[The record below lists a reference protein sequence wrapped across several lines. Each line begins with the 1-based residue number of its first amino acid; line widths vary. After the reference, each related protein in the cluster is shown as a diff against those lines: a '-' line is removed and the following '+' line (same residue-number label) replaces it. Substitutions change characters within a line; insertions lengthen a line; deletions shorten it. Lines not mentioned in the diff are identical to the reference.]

1 MIYNKI
7 IDEDYPDNPNVTEAE
22 CGPLVSD
29 YMCIYGYNIN
39 LERSFQMISDG
50 LKPVMR
56 RILYLMYKSYG
67 MDKFKVG
74 SAIGKVLEIHPHGDI
89 GLGGVFARM
98 AQPFTNNIP
107 LLSTADMGNSG
118 NATSGDDFAAPRYLD
133 MKLSEFANEVLF
145 SEFDGKVNMKVSADP
160 RKMEP
165 ISLPSK
171 FPIVLLNGTS
181 GIGWTISSD
190 VPPYNLNEIADA
202 TIKLI
207 KNPQAKINLVPD
219 SPTGCDIIVVD
230 SESFIFQSSF
240 DIDNMSYTITIKN
253 TPYMNFIDD
262 IDKRLCQIQSSTN
275 PISEILSANDD
286 SDLMGGKVRYVI
298 KCKPCNL
305 YTVINKLFKRVPGFR
320 SAISSR
326 NMHVVDNHFN
336 AQRYNPRQI
345 LLAWIQNRLFEK
357 RGYYLRKLVD
367 YNAEKNMLEGKKF
380 MLSDKN
386 RQKTID
392 IISHVDGD
400 KEDIIEALV
409 KAYKPN
415 VSTSQANSVAEMKL
429 HMINKKQYRKTT
441 VRLAEVEN
449 EIKVIREIVT
459 DPEKIKEI
467 IIDELTDIKKK
478 YGFSRRS
485 KILNTNK
492 NEENKNIGYVQ
503 ILNDGSIIFS
513 ETDDTSAIS
522 SDIIPISG
530 DEICLID
537 DKGRFLWVDVNK
549 VPHDK
554 RLKLTSIGKVN
565 MSNCVYALSKSE
577 HNFAVLTNEGRI
589 KCFQISELPSRNSKK
604 PLLPLNQDEIIVSV
618 VELLTM
624 KEDILVY
631 TKNGYGKKI
640 SASSLNVQ
648 KTLDSAGQY
657 IINDGITCGM
667 FVINPNKQFLLYI
680 AQSGRV
686 RLNHSKYLTTTKKF
700 GKPFPILS
708 LSERDTLA
716 DVVCVNK
723 SSVVKLY
730 HADGRVSTLNVDSLE
745 PVTMQTPLKKPKH
758 VPGVPV
764 IRVIVK

>member
-1 MIYNKI
+1 MYKI
-7 IDEDYPDNPNVTEAE
+7 TDEEYPNNPNVTEAE

-56 RILYLMYKSYG
+56 RILYLAYKGYG
-67 MDKFKVG
+67 TDKFKVG
-74 SAIGKVLEIHPHGDI
+74 SMIGEVLKIHPHGDL

-107 LLSTADMGNSG
+107 LLSTTDTGNSG

-133 MKLSEFANEVLF
+133 MKLSKFAYDVLF

-160 RKMEP
+160 TKMEP

-207 KNPQAKINLVPD
+207 KNPQAKIHLVPD
-219 SPTGCDIIVVD
+219 SPTGCDIIVLNN
-230 SESFIFQSSF
+230 ESFIFQSSF
-240 DIDNMSYTITIKN
+240 DIDNMNYTITIKN
-253 TPYMNFIDD
+253 TPYMNFLDD
-262 IDKRLCQIQSSTN
+262 IDKRLCEIQTSPN
-275 PISEILSANDD
+275 PITEILSADDD
-286 SDLMGGKVRYVI
+286 SELMNGKVRYVI

-305 YTVINKLFKRVPGFR
+305 YTVLNKLFKRVGGFR
-320 SAISSR
+320 SPISSR
-326 NMHVVDNHFN
+326 NIHVVDNHFN
-336 AQRYNPRQI
+336 AQKYEPRQI

-367 YNAEKNMLEGKKF
+367 FNAEKNMLEGKKF

-392 IISHVDGD
+392 IISHVNGD
-400 KEDIIEALV
+400 KDEIIEALV
-409 KAYKPN
+409 KAFKPH
-415 VSTSQANSVAEMKL
+415 VSTSQANCVAEMKL
-429 HMINKKQYRKTT
+429 YMITRKQYRKTAI
-441 VRLAEVEN
+441 RLEEVNN
-449 EIKVIREIVT
+449 EIKILKEIVS
-459 DPEKIKEI
+459 DPEKIKEA
-467 IIDELTDIKKK
+467 IIDELNEVKKN
-478 YGFSRRS
+478 YGYPRRS
-485 KILNTNK
+485 KILNTNG
-492 NEENKNIGYVQ
+492 NAENKKIGYVQ
-503 ILNDGSIIFS
+503 ILNDGSVIFS
-513 ETDDTSAIS
+513 ETDDANTIS

-530 DEICLID
+530 DEVCLID

-554 RLKLTSIGKVN
+554 QIKLTSIGKIP
-565 MSNCVYALSKSE
+565 MSKCVYAISNTD
-577 HNFAVLTNEGRI
+577 HNFAILTNEGRI
-589 KCFQISELPSRNSKK
+589 KCIPISELPTRNSKRT
-604 PLLPLNQDEIIVSV
+604 LLPLNPNETIVTI
-618 VELLTM
+618 VELITM
-624 KEDILVY
+624 KEDILIY
-631 TKNGYGKKI
+631 TKNGFGKKI
-640 SASSLNVQ
+640 NADSLNVQ
-648 KTLDSAGQY
+648 KTLESSGQF
-657 IINDGITCGM
+657 IINDGLTCGM
-667 FVINPNKQFLLYI
+667 FIINPNKQFLLYV
-680 AQSGRV
+680 AQSGRI
-686 RLNHSKYLTTTKKF
+686 RLNHSKYLSTSKKF
-700 GKPFPILS
+700 GKPFPILT
-708 LSERDTLA
+708 LSERDVLA

-730 HADGRVSTLNVDSLE
+730 HADGRVSTLNIDSIE
-745 PVTMQTPLKKPKH
+745 PSTMQAPLKRPKH

-764 IRVIVK
+764 VRVIVK

>member
-1 MIYNKI
+1 MYKI
-7 IDEDYPDNPNVTEAE
+7 TDEEYPNNPNVTEAE

-56 RILYLMYKSYG
+56 RILYLAYKGYG
-67 MDKFKVG
+67 TDKFKVG
-74 SAIGKVLEIHPHGDI
+74 SMIGEVLKIHPHGDL

-107 LLSTADMGNSG
+107 LLSTTDTGNSG

-133 MKLSEFANEVLF
+133 MKLSKFAYDVLF

-160 RKMEP
+160 TKMEP

-207 KNPQAKINLVPD
+207 KNPQAKIHLVPD
-219 SPTGCDIIVVD
+219 SPTGCDIIVLNN
-230 SESFIFQSSF
+230 ESFIFQSSF
-240 DIDNMSYTITIKN
+240 DIDNMNYTITIKN
-253 TPYMNFIDD
+253 TPYMNFLDD
-262 IDKRLCQIQSSTN
+262 IDKRLCEIQTSPN
-275 PISEILSANDD
+275 PISEILSADDD
-286 SDLMGGKVRYVI
+286 SDLMNGKVRYVI

-305 YTVINKLFKRVPGFR
+305 YTVLNKLFKRVGGFR
-320 SAISSR
+320 SPISSR
-326 NMHVVDNHFN
+326 NIHVVDNHFN
-336 AQRYNPRQI
+336 AQKYEPRQI

-367 YNAEKNMLEGKKF
+367 FNAEKNMLEGKKF

-392 IISHVDGD
+392 IISHVNGD
-400 KEDIIEALV
+400 KDEIIEALV
-409 KAYKPN
+409 KAFKPH
-415 VSTSQANSVAEMKL
+415 VSTSQANCVAEMKL
-429 HMINKKQYRKTT
+429 YMITRKQYRKTAI
-441 VRLAEVEN
+441 RLEEVNN
-449 EIKVIREIVT
+449 EIKILKEIVS
-459 DPEKIKEI
+459 DPEKIKEA
-467 IIDELTDIKKK
+467 IIDELNEVKKN
-478 YGFSRRS
+478 YGYPRRS
-485 KILNTNK
+485 KILNTNG
-492 NEENKNIGYVQ
+492 NAENKKIGYVQ
-503 ILNDGSIIFS
+503 ILNDGSVIFS
-513 ETDDTSAIS
+513 ETDDANTIS

-530 DEICLID
+530 DEVCLID

-554 RLKLTSIGKVN
+554 QIKLTSIGKIP
-565 MSNCVYALSKSE
+565 MSKCVYAISNTD
-577 HNFAVLTNEGRI
+577 HNFAILTNEGRI
-589 KCFQISELPSRNSKK
+589 KCIPISELPTRNSKRT
-604 PLLPLNQDEIIVSV
+604 LLPLNPNETIVTI
-618 VELLTM
+618 VELITM
-624 KEDILVY
+624 KEDILIY
-631 TKNGYGKKI
+631 TKNGFGKKI
-640 SASSLNVQ
+640 NADSLNVQ
-648 KTLDSAGQY
+648 KTLESSGQF
-657 IINDGITCGM
+657 IINDGLTCGM
-667 FVINPNKQFLLYI
+667 FIINPNKQFLLYV
-680 AQSGRV
+680 AQSGRI
-686 RLNHSKYLTTTKKF
+686 RLNHSKYLSTSKKF
-700 GKPFPILS
+700 GKPFPILT
-708 LSERDTLA
+708 LSERDVLA

-730 HADGRVSTLNVDSLE
+730 HADGRVSTLNIDSIE
-745 PVTMQTPLKKPKH
+745 PSTMQAPLKRPKH

-764 IRVIVK
+764 VRVIVK